1 MKTSKEGIEKIL
13 LFEGF
18 REYAYLDTAGVWTI
32 GYGSTRN
39 VKPGDRVSR
48 DEARKMFTEQLTQFE
63 RCVNSSVNIDISQ
76 LQFDALVS
84 LAYNIGCSAFGN
96 SSLLRKLNNRDIQG
110 AASEFL
116 KWNKIT
122 NPNTGEK
129 EDSTGLT
136 NRRRSE
142 HKMFLSG
149 TQQPDKKKLVFAI
162 FACLAFGVLAWRN
175 W

>member
-1 MKTSKEGIEKIL
+1 MKTSKEGIESIL
-13 LFEGF
+13 QHEGF
-18 REYAYLDTAGVWTI
+18 RENAYLDTAGVWTI
-32 GYGSTRN
+32 GYGTTRN
-39 VKPGDRVSR
+39 VKPGFRVSR
-48 DEARKMFTEQLTQFE
+48 DEARMMFAMDLEHSE
-63 RCVNSSVNIDISQ
+63 NCVNSSVNIDISQ

-84 LAYNIGCSAFGN
+84 LAYNIGCRAFRD
-96 SSLLRKLNNRDIQG
+96 STLLRKLNDSDVQG

-129 EDSTGLT
+129 EDSTGLS

-149 TQQPDKKKLVFAI
+149 TQQSDKKKLVFAI
-162 FACLAFGVLAWRN
+162 IAGLAFGVLAWRK